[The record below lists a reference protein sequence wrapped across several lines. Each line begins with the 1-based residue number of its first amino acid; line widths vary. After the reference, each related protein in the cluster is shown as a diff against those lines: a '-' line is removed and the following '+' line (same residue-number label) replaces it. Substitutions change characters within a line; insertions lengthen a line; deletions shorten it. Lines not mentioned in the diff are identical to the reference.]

1 MKRKSKSQTMLAYA
15 TLIAFVVAALI
26 AMSSYIQR
34 RVQGMYKSAGDAIG
48 DEEQR

>member
-1 MKRKSKSQTMLAYA
+1 MTKNKKTQTMLAYA
-15 TLIAFVVAALI
+15 TLIAFVVAALV

-48 DEEQR
+48 DEEQK